1 MSENQKFI
9 KLQED
14 QVFLFWDLIR
24 AGMIA
29 VYKIP
34 DKHQQDFAINALTNL
49 LSGTAQAWIGFDLD
63 DEGIKRIQCVVTTK
77 MVEDTYYG
85 IRRLHIDSLYGYRK
99 VSPDVPS
106 QGFKCIEEFA
116 RANGCQAITAEYFFD
131 KAKEV
136 LTANGF
142 EDHISVCRKIL

>member
-9 KLQED
+9 RIQPD
-14 QVFLFWDLIR
+14 QVPIFWELIR
-24 AGMIA
+24 TGMTI

-34 DKHQQDFAINALTNL
+34 DEYQQDFAIHALTNL
-49 LSGTAQAWIGFDLD
+49 LSGASQAWVGFDLD
-63 DEGIKRIQCVVTTK
+63 DEGVKRIQCVVTTK
-77 MVEDTYYG
+77 IVEDTYYG
-85 IRRLHIDSLYGYRK
+85 IRRLHIDSLYGFRK
-99 VSPDVPS
+99 VSPDVPV

-116 RANGCQAITAEYFFD
+116 KANGCQAITAEYFFD

-136 LTANGF
+136 LTAHGF